1 MARAS
6 RDRNLNRSLKI
17 DDRAKFDPDK
27 LTLRNVAFS
36 SEAPVERWGENEVLS
51 HERGDYDFSRLNND
65 HPFLL
70 GHAEHDPHSQIG
82 VIEKAWVEDGM
93 GRCDIRFSDSPDAK
107 QIFKDMQGGIRKLV
121 SVGYDRTGI
130 VESKKAKDGMVTTR
144 YRWMPTH
151 VASVPVPADITV
163 GVGRAIA
170 GAEGKEVC
178 TFCGHE
184 ECESCED
191 EPNGGILCCQCH
203 QIYTEDT
210 AEEEGEKSKSVDS
223 PRKTTKAKQFMDK
236 ETTVQID
243 ETKVREDERN
253 KARTA
258 TQDEIKRRSKE
269 IVALTDVLIKDHGEK
284 DGGKCRDGLHA
295 LANEMLTEKISEDRC
310 VDDFKLRA
318 WELIAKAKPAKPIL
332 IEDCTDEAGQ
342 RNYSLLRGIQ
352 SAFTARE
359 KGGAPIPDGLEGEVH
374 QEFVRKATAR
384 GGLGYAAAGF
394 QVPANAPVRLGRSDS
409 ARNQQFARDM
419 QVQVFG
425 SGGALVP
432 TQLVVP
438 VIEILRN
445 MSVLD
450 KVGKRTMAGLQ
461 GNIVIP
467 RQTAAG
473 TAYSVAEIAALTAT
487 GQVLD
492 QIALQ
497 PKRVGATENYS
508 KQLVFQSTPDAEA
521 FIRDDLFKVIAL
533 RWDYL
538 GLNGQ
543 GANSEPLGI
552 LQTAGVNSVTFAA
565 TPTYIKMVAFRTA
578 IEAANVIDPLAW
590 ISTPAVKGALSTVAE
605 ALTGATTVGGA
616 QNAIWKPGPT
626 PVEGEMVGM
635 PAHSTNQMPN
645 NQVMLGAFTHLI
657 HAVWG
662 GLDVVVDIYTK
673 AANAEVVLTINTW
686 GDYALRH
693 PQAFCISTDAGN
705 Q

>member
-1 MARAS
+1 MAKATS
-6 RDRNLNRSLKI
+6 LNRSVTLDFQQRDKI
-17 DDRAKFDPDK
+17 DPEKRTVE
-27 LTLRNVAFS
+27 LSFS
-36 SEAPVERWGENEVLS
+36 SEEPVERWGEQEVLS
-51 HERGDYDFSRLNND
+51 HDNGDYDFSRLKRD
-65 HPFLL
+65 HPLLL
-70 GHAEHDPHSQIG
+70 GHDEGNPRSQIG
-82 VIEKAWVEDGM
+82 VIEDAWVEKGV
-93 GRCDIRFSDSPDAK
+93 GRAKVRFSKSPLG
-107 QIFKDMQGGIRKLV
+107 QEIFQDVQDGIRKLV
-121 SVGYDRTGI
+121 SVGYDRTGLI
-130 VESKKAKDGMVTTR
+130 ESKKSKDGVTTNR
-144 YRWMPTH
+144 YRWTPNH
-151 VASVPVPADITV
+151 IALVSVPADVTV
-163 GVGRAIA
+163 GVGRAIEN
-170 GAEGKEVC
+170 AEGKEVC

-184 ECESCED
+184 ECENCTE
-191 EPNGGILCCQCH
+191 EPNHGILCCNCH
-203 QIYTEDT
+203 QIYTADT
-210 AEEEGEKSKSVDS
+210 EEEEGEKSKAVDS
-223 PRKTTKAKQFMDK
+223 PKKTKAKAKHLMP
-236 ETTVQID
+236 EPIIID

-269 IVALTDVLIKDHGEK
+269 IVTLTDVLIKDHGDK
-284 DGGKCRDGLHA
+284 DGGKCRDDLHK
-295 LANEMLTEKISEDRC
+295 LANEVLTEKISEERA
-310 VDDFKLRA
+310 VDDFKQRA

-332 IEDCTDEAGQ
+332 IEDCTDEPGT

-352 SAFTARE
+352 SAFAAKE

-374 QEFVRKATAR
+374 QEFVRKANAR

-409 ARNQQFARDM
+409 ARNIRYVRDM
-419 QVQVFG
+419 QAQVFG
-425 SGGALVP
+425 AGGALVP

-473 TAYSVAEIAALTAT
+473 TAYSVGEIAALTAT

-492 QIALQ
+492 QIALT

-508 KQLVFQSTPDAEA
+508 KQLIIQSTPDAEA
-521 FIRDDLFKVIAL
+521 FIRDDLFKIIAL

-552 LQTAGVNSVTFAA
+552 LQTPGVNSVTFGA
-565 TPTYIKMVAFRTA
+565 TPTYIKLISFRTA
-578 IEAANVIDPLAW
+578 IESANVIDPLAW
-590 ISTPAVKGALSTVAE
+590 ISTPAVKGSLSGVAE

-616 QNAIWKPGPT
+616 QNAIWKPGAT

-645 NQVMLGAFTHLI
+645 NQVLLGAFTHLI